1 MLARFRSHL
10 MGNAVA
16 YLALFVALGGTSYA
30 VARLP
35 ANSVGAAQITRN
47 AVGSQEVRNFSL
59 LAKDFKRGSL
69 PRGATGATGPQG
81 DPGPQG
87 QTGPKG
93 DTGARGPSD
102 IFGNSFADLDVPT
115 SAGTPFSLGDVDL
128 PAGSYVVSGNA
139 YVTNGESSEQG
150 LTCALGTPGLT
161 NSGGLA
167 FAIDDVRLDL
177 GPSGGPN
184 TDILTLS
191 GVAVLLA
198 PDNVSFDCR
207 RSGTSGSGQISFD
220 DIEIG
225 ALQVG
230 AVHVP

>member
-1 MLARFRSHL
+1 MLARLRSHL

-59 LAKDFKRGSL
+59 LPKDFKRGAL

-81 DPGPQG
+81 NPGAKGDP
-87 QTGPKG
+87 GPKG

-102 IFGNSFADLDVPT
+102 IFGDSFAGVDVPT
-115 SAGTPFSLGDVDL
+115 SAGPPFSLGDVDL
-128 PAGSYVVSGNA
+128 PAGSYVVSANA
-139 YVTNGESSEQG
+139 YVTNGESSEQS
-150 LTCALGTPGLT
+150 LTCGLGTPGLT
-161 NSGGLA
+161 GSGDLD
-167 FAIDDVRLDL
+167 FAVDAVKLDV

-191 GVAVLLA
+191 GVAVLFA
-198 PDNVSFDCR
+198 PDNLSFDCFK
-207 RSGTSGSGQISFD
+207 SGAVGSGQISFD

>member
-1 MLARFRSHL
+1 MLARLRSHL

-16 YLALFVALGGTSYA
+16 YVALFVALGGTSYA

-69 PRGATGATGPQG
+69 PRGARGATGPQG
-81 DPGPQG
+81 DPGSQG
-87 QTGPKG
+87 QPGPKG
-93 DTGARGPSD
+93 NDGARGPSD
-102 IFGNSFADLDVPT
+102 IFGNSFAGVDVQT
-115 SAGTPFSLGDVDL
+115 SATGPFSLADIDV
-128 PAGSYVVSGNA
+128 PAGSYVVSANA
-139 YVTNGESSEQG
+139 YVTNGESSEQS
-150 LTCALGTPGLT
+150 LTCGLGAPGLT
-161 NSGGLA
+161 SNGNLD
-167 FAIDDVRLDL
+167 FAVDAVKLDV

-184 TDILTLS
+184 TDLLVMS
-191 GVAVLLA
+191 GVAILPA
-198 PDNVSFDCR
+198 ADNLSFDCR
-207 RSGTSGSGQISFD
+207 RSGTSSGGQISFD
-220 DIEIG
+220 DIQIG